1 MSTKIFLSGVSGIG
15 KTTLCNLIS
24 KNTGLPFIEGSSKVL
39 WRDFNIGSHKELI
52 DRSIKDPKFGLD
64 FQYALLDYR
73 EKLIKE
79 NPSFIT
85 DRSPLDNIVYTIIQL
100 GPSISSDETLAYIQ
114 RAKSIYKNI
123 EEEYQHIHLGLNND
137 MLGEILVENDGMRI
151 PNFYYQLMVEG
162 VFKTCLESNWLG
174 IRNLSKIYSWDM
186 DRRENLVLCKISE
199 IIKHQT
205 SKNER

>member
-24 KNTGLPFIEGSSKVL
+24 KNTGLPFLEGSSKVL
-39 WRDFNIGSHKELI
+39 WRDFNISSHKEII
-52 DRSIKDPKFGLD
+52 DKSLSDPAFGLE

-73 EKLIKE
+73 EKMIKE
-79 NPSFIT
+79 NDSFIT
-85 DRSPLDNIVYTIIQL
+85 DRTPLDNIVYTIIQL
-100 GPSISSDETLAYIQ
+100 GPSISSDETLKYIQ
-114 RAKSIYKNI
+114 RAKEVYKSV

-137 MLGEILVENDGMRI
+137 MLGEMLIENDGMRI
-151 PNFYYQLMVEG
+151 PNFYYQLMVES
-162 VFKTCLESNWLG
+162 VFRTCLDSNWLD
-174 IRNLSKIYSWDM
+174 IRNISKIYSWDM

-205 SKNER
+205 SKNEG